1 MRSRLRSFDSKITFF
16 AFADIITAVSGML
29 IFITLLLATDLGRP
43 NQNASQDAGKEIQ
56 QRLDETLRR
65 QLEIDNQNQRLRELM
80 AAAETAPAPEK
91 IETDIARLRS
101 ELASEQQKQSALS
114 NQIAKSDS
122 ALQARDKSLGLTD
135 LKTTVEDTIQEAE
148 TIAKREAKVRLEM
161 DSLEQQVAS
170 AQSRLLKLQARDR
183 QIWLIPDQATTT
195 KKPIL
200 VTVAGTSATVEAF
213 DHPEKHQ
220 QWEATRAQSSFE
232 GYLRN
237 AKALN
242 QYVVFLVR
250 PSGIPLFQRLLKS
263 TRAQGFEVGY
273 DALEEDRDVHFSRPP
288 PIDEPI
294 PAGDA
299 PATKPIPPSDR
310 TSSNSSPTTNPSP
323 ALTPT
328 ATKSGPPTATPAPPP
343 PAAKNW
349 WQRFLAWLGLK

>member
-1 MRSRLRSFDSKITFF
+1 MRSRLRNFDSKVTFF

-43 NQNASQDAGKEIQ
+43 SQNASQEADKEMQ

-114 NQIAKSDS
+114 NQIAKTDS
-122 ALQARDKSLGLTD
+122 AFQARDKTLGLTD
-135 LKTTVEDTIQEAE
+135 LKTTVQETIQENEA
-148 TIAKREAKVRLEM
+148 IAKREAKVRLAM

-183 QIWLIPDQATTT
+183 QIWLIPDRASTT
-195 KKPIL
+195 KEPIL
-200 VTVAGTSATVEAF
+200 VTVAGTGAAVEAF

-220 QWEATRAQSSFE
+220 QWEATRAQLSLE

-237 AKALN
+237 AKTLN

-250 PSGIPLFQRLLKS
+250 PSGIALFQRLLKS
-263 TRAQGFEVGY
+263 THADGFEVGY
-273 DALEEDRDVHFSRPP
+273 DALEEDRDVHFTTPP
-288 PIDEPI
+288 PMDEPI
-294 PAGDA
+294 PAGDTPAAKPTPTSNRTTSNPA
-299 PATKPIPPSDR
+299 PASAPPPVF
-310 TSSNSSPTTNPSP
+310 TPGATNSPPTTPH
-323 ALTPT
+323 
-328 ATKSGPPTATPAPPP
+328 APPP
-343 PAAKNW
+343 PAAKSW